1 MKQSAAKLLNIE
13 QIFLITTPGPAKLQ
27 NVATVNA
34 LELHDGQCY
43 ASRFRLYLQHNA
55 NSEVAELNHYHV
67 VTFFVAHPRISK
79 LWVQKS

>member
-1 MKQSAAKLLNIE
+1 MKQSAAKLLNIQ
-13 QIFLITTPGPAKLQ
+13 QIFLITTPGREKLQ

-34 LELHDGQCY
+34 LELHDGECY
-43 ASRFRLYLQHNA
+43 ASPFRIYLQHNA

-67 VTFFVAHPRISK
+67 VTFFVADPRISK